1 MSVKVKAS
9 KKISPKD
16 KTKIKTTITDTVSAR
31 TESNKLAYASRKK
44 NVSNNKKH
52 K

>member
-1 MSVKVKAS
+1 MSVRVKTS
-9 KKISPKD
+9 KTISPKD

-31 TESNKLAYASRKK
+31 TESNKLTYTSRKR
-44 NVSNNKKH
+44 NVRNNKKH

>member
-1 MSVKVKAS
+1 MSTKIKVT

-16 KTKIKTTITDTVSAR
+16 KSKIKTTVTDTVSAR
-31 TESNKLAYASRKK
+31 TENDKLTTSRKR

>member
-1 MSVKVKAS
+1 MSVRIKTI

-31 TESNKLAYASRKK
+31 TENNKLTYTRKR